1 MLANLQKGEH
11 GYIARF
17 ERHEKH
23 SVEKVWSMLTEN
35 EKLATWFSELRIDE
49 LCKGGII
56 KFDMQDGTFEELTII
71 DLKLKSVLEFTWD
84 KDLVR
89 FELYPEQDGCK
100 LVLIEKI
107 ETITDHTPRDLA
119 GWHVCLEVIQALLDG
134 KEIKSRRELWKQWHE
149 KYVVAIKEV
158 SEIQV

>member
-1 MLANLQKGEH
+1 MLANLKKGEH

-17 ERHEKH
+17 ERYEEH

-35 EKLATWFSELRIDE
+35 DKLATWFSELRIDE
-49 LCKGGII
+49 LRKGGII
-56 KFDMQDGTFEELTII
+56 KFDMQDGTFEEFTIT
-71 DLKLKSVLEFTWD
+71 DFKLNSVLEFTWD

-89 FELYPEQDGCK
+89 FELYPEQDGCL

-134 KEIKSRRELWKQWHE
+134 RKIDSREEEWEQWYE
-149 KYVVAIKEV
+149 KYVVAVKEV
-158 SEIQV
+158 LV

>member
-17 ERHEKH
+17 ERYEKH

-49 LCKGGII
+49 LRKGGII
-56 KFDMQDGTFEELTII
+56 KFDMQDGTFEELTIT
-71 DLKLKSVLEFTWD
+71 DFKLNSVLEFTWD

-119 GWHVCLEVIQALLDG
+119 GWHVCLDVIQALLDG
-134 KEIKSRRELWKQWHE
+134 RKIEREEEWKQWYE
-149 KYVVAIKEV
+149 KYAVAIKEV
-158 SEIQV
+158 SV